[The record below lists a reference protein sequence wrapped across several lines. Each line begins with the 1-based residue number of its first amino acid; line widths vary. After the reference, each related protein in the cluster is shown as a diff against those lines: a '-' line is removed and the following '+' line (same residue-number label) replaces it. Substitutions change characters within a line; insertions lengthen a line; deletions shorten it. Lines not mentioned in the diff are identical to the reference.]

1 LYRRS
6 AICHRKPRRSSVG
19 LPPSRNRMDPSIA
32 QPTANSFFEGATIG
46 AMYARGFVIVL
57 VIVALVYASCH
68 AWRMVQTLR
77 LLDRG
82 ANASRAKEAVAPYDP
97 PQGNKEVWR

>member
-1 LYRRS
+1 MN
-6 AICHRKPRRSSVG
+6 
-19 LPPSRNRMDPSIA
+19 PSTA
-32 QPTANSFFEGATIG
+32 QPTANSFFEGATVG

-57 VIVALVYASCH
+57 VIVALVYAFCQ

-77 LLDRG
+77 LLDRAVN
-82 ANASRAKEAVAPYDP
+82 ANRAKEAVAPYEA